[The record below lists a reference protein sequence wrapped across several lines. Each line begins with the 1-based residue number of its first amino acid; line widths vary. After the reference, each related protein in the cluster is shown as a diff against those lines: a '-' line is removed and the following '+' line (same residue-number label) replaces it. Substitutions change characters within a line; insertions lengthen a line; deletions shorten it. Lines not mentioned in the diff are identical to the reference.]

1 MTNPTAVD
9 RGDRVDAARRA
20 VAVVFV
26 VNGFAFASW
35 VSRIPDL
42 RDTLS
47 LSPGQVGLLLLCLS
61 AGTVLA
67 LPLSGVVVHRL
78 GPARTVTVGS
88 VLTALGLLAMAAGL
102 WSTSVPMTGLALFA
116 YGAGTSS
123 WDVAMNV
130 EAADVE
136 RRLARSIMPRFH
148 AGFSVGTVGGALVGA
163 GCSHLGID
171 LPLQMLVTAG
181 LVVLGVALVIGR
193 FLAVEEQHEDHLRPS
208 AWSAWR
214 EPRTLAIG
222 LVVMCF
228 ALAEGIANDWLALG
242 IVDGYGAA
250 PALGSFG
257 YALFV
262 VAMTTGRFFGGGLA
276 TRYGRVLVLR
286 VTALLVIVGS
296 LVVVLSPSLPLALVG
311 ALVWGVGASLGFPM
325 GMTAAADEETH
336 AATRV
341 AVVSSIGYCAF
352 LGGPPLIG
360 ALGERVGVLDS
371 LLVAVVAAA
380 IGLAATRALAP
391 PAQR

>member
-1 MTNPTAVD
+1 MTPTRPSGVD
-9 RGDRVDAARRA
+9 LVDLARRA
-20 VAVVFV
+20 VGVVFV

-42 RDTLS
+42 RDTLA

-67 LPLSGVVVHRL
+67 LPLSGLVVHRL

-88 VLTALGLLAMAAGL
+88 VLTAGGLVAMAGGL
-102 WSTSVPMTGLALFA
+102 SATSVPLTGAALFA

-136 RRLARSIMPRFH
+136 RRLGRSIMPRFH
-148 AGFSVGTVGGALVGA
+148 AGFSIGTVAGALVGA
-163 GCSHLGID
+163 GSSHLGVP
-171 LPLQMLVTAG
+171 LPAQMLVTSV
-181 LVVLGVALVIGR
+181 LVVLGVAAVIGR
-193 FLAVEEQHEDHLRPS
+193 FLAVQEQAEDHVRPS

-222 LVVMCF
+222 LVVMSF

-242 IVDGYGAA
+242 LVDGYGAA

-276 TRYGRVLVLR
+276 TRFGRVLVLR
-286 VTALLVIVGS
+286 VTALLVALGA
-296 LVVVLSPSLPLALVG
+296 LVVILSPSLPLAFVG
-311 ALVWGVGASLGFPM
+311 ALVWGIGASLGFPM
-325 GMTAAADEETH
+325 GMTAAADEEAH

-371 LLVAVVAAA
+371 MLVAVAAA
-380 IGLAATRALAP
+380 VVGLLATRAVAP
-391 PAQR
+391 PAER

>member
-1 MTNPTAVD
+1 M
-9 RGDRVDAARRA
+9 
-20 VAVVFV
+20 

-67 LPLSGVVVHRL
+67 LPLSGIVVHRL

-102 WSTSVPMTGLALFA
+102 WSTSVPLTGLALFA

-163 GCSHLGID
+163 GCSHLGIA

-181 LVVLGVALVIGR
+181 LVVLGVALVVGR
-193 FLAVEEQHEDHLRPS
+193 FLAVEEPHEDHLRPS
-208 AWSAWR
+208 AWTAWR

-296 LVVVLSPSLPLALVG
+296 LVVVLSPSLPLAFVG

-325 GMTAAADEETH
+325 GMTAAADEEAH